1 MQAWTL
7 QPRAIIVR
15 TDGADSGHERRWLSV
30 GGHSRAGRRAC
41 ASSARCTIVAPTTEA
56 SAIGHALTL
65 RRPLRLEA
73 IDDRVFAVDGT
84 PTDCVNVAVT
94 HVFNGLPDLVVSGI
108 NKGWNLGDDVT
119 YSGTVAGA
127 LEGALL
133 GIPSIG
139 VSLRQTRGDYDFQ
152 LRGARRGGDGR
163 ARSCGSRCPAR
174 TFLNINVPKGEPK
187 GYRVTVQAKRNHV
200 TSVAERHD
208 PKGHPYYWI
217 EEGQNE
223 WEPHD
228 RSDYQAV
235 RDGYVSVTPL
245 HPDLTAHH
253 ALAAVEAL
261 SFEKAAVR
269 SRHGRVRRTAR
280 WRLAMR
286 SRVSSVVVLA
296 AVLAARRR
304 RGAAEAQA
312 ARARTSARRCSR

>member
-1 MQAWTL
+1 MLRILVTND
-7 QPRAIIVR
+7 
-15 TDGADSGHERRWLSV
+15 DGYRS
-30 GGHSRAGRRAC
+30 AGIHAL
-41 ASSARCTIVAPTTEA
+41 AGALKPLGDVTIVAPTTEA

-73 IDDRVFAVDGT
+73 VGDRVFAVDGT
-84 PTDCVNVAVT
+84 PTDCVNIGVT
-94 HVFNGLPDLVVSGI
+94 HVLTSLPDLVVSGI

-152 LRGARRGGDGR
+152 FAARAAAVMAGAVLRQPLPG
-163 ARSCGSRCPAR
+163 R

-235 RDGYVSVTPL
+235 RDGFVSVTPL
-245 HPDLTAHH
+245 HPDLTAHQ
-253 ALAAVEAL
+253 ALAAVEKF
-261 SFEKAAVR
+261 SFEKEAEVR
-269 SRHGRVRRTAR
+269 
-280 WRLAMR
+280 
-286 SRVSSVVVLA
+286 
-296 AVLAARRR
+296 
-304 RGAAEAQA
+304 
-312 ARARTSARRCSR
+312 